1 MYNCMYKYQEIDG
14 GGVGM
19 SPQKFGG
26 VVMILI
32 GVAIV
37 LMALSVEF
45 IGLGGGDGIG
55 WVQLLVAGSGL
66 VFVVGGFYVYKT
78 PEY

>member
-1 MYNCMYKYQEIDG
+1 
-14 GGVGM
+14 M

-26 VVMILI
+26 VIMIIL

-37 LMALSVEF
+37 LSALSVEF
-45 IGLGGGDGIG
+45 IGLGGGDGVG